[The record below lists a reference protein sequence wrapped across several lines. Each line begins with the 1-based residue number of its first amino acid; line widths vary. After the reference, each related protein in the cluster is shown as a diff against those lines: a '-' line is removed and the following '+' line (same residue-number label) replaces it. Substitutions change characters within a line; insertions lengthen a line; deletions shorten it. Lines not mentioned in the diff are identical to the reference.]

1 MLSPWTVKMQNITS
15 RTKLAVLDAY
25 LISFNFAWFSYY
37 FYHYPFQKFVVKV
50 SDFSVMFTEA
60 FILFYECFV
69 HMSHIL
75 TWTLRHLR
83 CVILVKK
90 AQRGSILFEP
100 ETEIE
105 FEFLYSYN
113 NLTIYFLHFQN
124 GGLYKKLI
132 KSLKL

>member
-1 MLSPWTVKMQNITS
+1 M
-15 RTKLAVLDAY
+15 
-25 LISFNFAWFSYY
+25 
-37 FYHYPFQKFVVKV
+37 VKV
-50 SDFSVMFTEA
+50 SDFSVMFMEA

-90 AQRGSILFEP
+90 AQRGSILFE
-100 ETEIE
+100 
-105 FEFLYSYN
+105 FLYSYN
-113 NLTIYFLHFQN
+113 NLTIYFLLFKN
-124 GGLYKKLI
+124 EGLYKKLI

>member
-1 MLSPWTVKMQNITS
+1 MQNIKS
-15 RTKLAVLDAY
+15 RTKSAGLDAY
-25 LISFNFAWFSYY
+25 LISFNFAWFIIT
-37 FYHYPFQKFVVKV
+37 PFQKFVVKV

-90 AQRGSILFEP
+90 AQRGSILLEKET

-105 FEFLYSYN
+105 F
-113 NLTIYFLHFQN
+113 
-124 GGLYKKLI
+124 
-132 KSLKL
+132 